1 MLTGDAVQALSGGA
15 TVQLA
20 QSGAVASDAQLAEAG
35 TEIGHIESLEG
46 LAQVKRGGSLI
57 DLEVGD
63 PVYQNDVLTTG
74 GGSAP
79 GSVLVDNPVSP
90 MSATGPIVCTAL
102 LYQSGR

>member
-1 MLTGDAVQALSGGA
+1 MLTGDAVLALSGGD

-46 LAQVKRGGSLI
+46 PAQVKRGGSLI
-57 DLEVGD
+57 DLEVGE

-74 GGSAP
+74 GGSAL
-79 GSVLVDNPVSP
+79 GVVFVDNN
-90 MSATGPIVCTAL
+90 GFAL
-102 LYQSGR
+102 AAHRPDVTYTRSN